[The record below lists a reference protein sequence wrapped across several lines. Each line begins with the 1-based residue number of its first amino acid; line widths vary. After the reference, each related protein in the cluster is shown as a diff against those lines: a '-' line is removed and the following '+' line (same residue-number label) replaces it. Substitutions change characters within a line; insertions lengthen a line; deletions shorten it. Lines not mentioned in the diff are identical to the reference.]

1 MIRPTLAASRLFA
14 VTSPCVEN
22 VKELPAWSS
31 CLRLTIVKLDP
42 GKEKSGEI
50 LFNHLETAQSE
61 AKASPRKPKVVS
73 LCKSENWG
81 CKPLSTKPS
90 MKLKIVHIE
99 MRLYVPQRS
108 CSSCVAAPWQ
118 APRTQPVTLPHA
130 SYVNSKK
137 CYQGRCNSNSIVF
150 DSNFG

>member
-1 MIRPTLAASRLFA
+1 M
-14 VTSPCVEN
+14 TSPCVEN

-90 MKLKIVHIE
+90 MKLKIVH
-99 MRLYVPQRS
+99 MVRRLYLGDLARS
-108 CSSCVAAPWQ
+108 VWTYHGRHLGHNLLHYLMHHTSIARNVTKEDATPTPLSLTVILDKPKSSR
-118 APRTQPVTLPHA
+118 RT
-130 SYVNSKK
+130 
-137 CYQGRCNSNSIVF
+137 
-150 DSNFG
+150 